1 VRDSEFECT
10 VLYQASDLI
19 LTFVDLDCRLRGFL
33 DLWSLW
39 FLVVDIL
46 LGCNLTIFGFGIEG
60 INF

>member
-1 VRDSEFECT
+1 VRDSEIKRAM
-10 VLYQASDLI
+10 LYQASDLF
-19 LTFVDLDCRLRGFL
+19 LTLFDLNDWLRGLL

-46 LGCNLTIFGFGIEG
+46 LGCNLTIFRFGIEG